1 MLRCQYEYSDNYAKR
16 SGSLWKFHQDDP
28 NYNIVD
34 SESFNFM
41 ARITQRVPVDG
52 NTKDV
57 EIVILFK
64 YVSKFWKTLKMPVI
78 KCEIRL

>member
-1 MLRCQYEYSDNYAKR
+1 MQKDQEVYGNSTRMIQIIA
-16 SGSLWKFHQDDP
+16 
-28 NYNIVD
+28 VD
-34 SESFNFM
+34 SESFNFK
-41 ARITQRVPVDG
+41 ARVTQAAPVDG

-64 YVSKFWKTLKMPVI
+64 YVTKFWKTLKMPVI

>member
-1 MLRCQYEYSDNYAKR
+1 MNTVIIMQKDQEVYGNSTRMIQIIA
-16 SGSLWKFHQDDP
+16 
-28 NYNIVD
+28 VD
-34 SESFNFM
+34 SESFNFK
-41 ARITQRVPVDG
+41 ARVTQAAPVDG

-64 YVSKFWKTLKMPVI
+64 YVTKFWKALKMPVI

>member
-1 MLRCQYEYSDNYAKR
+1 MNTVIIMQKDQEVYGNSTRMIQIIA
-16 SGSLWKFHQDDP
+16 
-28 NYNIVD
+28 VD
-34 SESFNFM
+34 SESFNFK
-41 ARITQRVPVDG
+41 ARVTQAAPVDG

-64 YVSKFWKTLKMPVI
+64 YVTKFWKTLKMPVI

>member
-1 MLRCQYEYSDNYAKR
+1 MNTVIVMQKDQEVYGNSTRMIQIIA
-16 SGSLWKFHQDDP
+16 
-28 NYNIVD
+28 VD
-34 SESFNFM
+34 SESFNFK
-41 ARITQRVPVDG
+41 ARVTQAAPVDG

-64 YVSKFWKTLKMPVI
+64 YVTKFWKTLKMPVI

>member
-1 MLRCQYEYSDNYAKR
+1 MPMYEYSDNYAKR
-16 SGSLWKFHQDDP
+16 SGSLWKFHQM
-28 NYNIVD
+28 IQIIAVD
-34 SESFNFM
+34 SESFNFK
-41 ARITQRVPVDG
+41 ARVTQAAPVDG

-64 YVSKFWKTLKMPVI
+64 YVTKFWKTLKMPVI

>member
-1 MLRCQYEYSDNYAKR
+1 MQKDKEVYGNSTRMIQIIA
-16 SGSLWKFHQDDP
+16 
-28 NYNIVD
+28 VD
-34 SESFNFM
+34 SESFNFK
-41 ARITQRVPVDG
+41 ARVTQAAPVDG

-64 YVSKFWKTLKMPVI
+64 YVTKFWKTLKMPVI